1 MRLEGRIIDTMPI
14 LQDVRLALR
23 LFRRTPS
30 ITAIAL
36 ISIAFS
42 VGVTAVVFTAI
53 KSVLIDP
60 LPYRHP
66 GELVQVRTEFANFD
80 PAQMHADFVLGHD
93 FEEITRRTR
102 TLEPVGAYANSLS
115 NLAGDASAPPE
126 ALYGLRVSAN
136 LFPTLGVAPMLGR
149 NILPEED
156 QIGHA
161 DVIILSYGLW
171 TRRFNADRGLV
182 GRNLPI
188 NGHACLV
195 IGVMPPGF
203 NFPLRRAAAHTPSPY
218 VEFWSPL
225 KTAGPVSP
233 TGAMGLVGRL
243 RPGTSLS
250 EAEGDV
256 ASIGAALSR
265 EFPATN
271 RDRTLRLGLLQDRQV
286 GNARNALWFLMAAA
300 IMFSLIGCAN
310 VANLLLARGLVRHR
324 EIAIRMAIGAGK
336 ARIIRQF
343 LTESCMLAV
352 LGGIGGYVLT
362 AAAWTILPA
371 MVPVSIP
378 RLAASRAGWGILLF
392 ALVVALING
401 ILFGMAPALRAG
413 STRVIA
419 TNDFG
424 VRTPSAMGKRLRGS
438 LVIAEVAITVVL
450 VVVGSQ
456 LVGNFIRLLGTDPG
470 FQADHILASVVI
482 PAGERYRTPED
493 RAIVYGKFL
502 HAVRAIPGV
511 ESVGAIDALPFSGE
525 NHGGLVTSAEAAV
538 MEPATQ
544 LPAEIDVVS
553 SDYLQTMGV
562 NLLEGRWF
570 GQADMDVLGD
580 TAIVNDVAA
589 KRLWRKADPIGQ
601 RICLYCT
608 PEKPNNWKRVIGIV
622 SSVRHAVLDDPG
634 AAPANV
640 YVASGAL
647 GRAAFLVARTGRPPE
662 DLARAIRRAIA
673 GVDPNQPVFL
683 SVSLRTLIADS
694 LADRRFIMSLLAI
707 TGFLALVMSVA
718 GVYGV
723 SSYVTSRRT
732 HEIGV
737 RIALGATP
745 NNVLG
750 LVFRHGFSTTAMGL
764 ALGLGATMLVLRIL
778 RGTLAGLESA
788 IHAYV
793 VVAVILV
800 TLSAAFACLLPA
812 RHAARIEPMSAL
824 RQD

>member
-1 MRLEGRIIDTMPI
+1 MSI

-30 ITAIAL
+30 VTAIVL

-42 VGVTAVVFTAI
+42 VGVTAVVFTAV

-60 LPYRHP
+60 LPYAHA
-66 GELVQVRTEFANFD
+66 EQLVQVRTEFPNSD

-93 FEEITRRTR
+93 VDEITRRTR
-102 TLEPVGAYANSLS
+102 TLEAVGAYGNALS

-126 ALYGLRVSAN
+126 ALYGLRVSAS
-136 LFPTLGVAPMLGR
+136 LFPTLGVAPMIGR

-171 TRRFNADRGLV
+171 TRRFNADRGVV
-182 GRNLPI
+182 GRNLTI
-188 NGHACLV
+188 NGRDCLV
-195 IGVMPPGF
+195 IGVMQPGF
-203 NFPLRRAAAHTPSPY
+203 NFPFRRAAAHTPFPY

-225 KTAGPVSP
+225 KVAGPVSP
-233 TGAMGLVGRL
+233 TGALGLVGRL

-250 EAEGDV
+250 ESEQDM
-256 ASIGAALSR
+256 ASIGTALSR
-265 EFPATN
+265 DFPATN
-271 RDRTLRLGLLQDRQV
+271 RNRTLRLDLLQDRQV

-300 IMFSLIGCAN
+300 VMFSLIGCAN
-310 VANLLLARGLVRHR
+310 VANLLLARGLVRQR

-343 LTESCMLAV
+343 LTESCLLAV
-352 LGGIGGYVLT
+352 VGGVGGYVLT
-362 AAAWTILPA
+362 AAAWKILPA
-371 MVPVSIP
+371 IVPVSIP
-378 RLAASRAGWGILLF
+378 RLADSRAGWDILLF
-392 ALVVALING
+392 ALMAALING

-419 TNDFG
+419 INDFG
-424 VRTPSAMGKRLRGS
+424 LRTTSGMGKRLRGS
-438 LVIAEVAITVVL
+438 LVMAEVAITVVL

-456 LVGNFIRLLGTDPG
+456 LTGAFIRLLGTDPG

-482 PAGERYRTPED
+482 PAAERYRTPAD
-493 RAIVYGKFL
+493 RAIAYGRFL
-502 HAVRAIPGV
+502 AAVRALPGV
-511 ESVGAIDALPFSGE
+511 ESAGAVDALPFSGE
-525 NHGGLVTSAEAAV
+525 NHGGWVTNSKAAV
-538 MEPATQ
+538 MEPASQ
-544 LPAEIDVVS
+544 LGAEIDVVS

-562 NLLEGRWF
+562 RLLEGRWF
-570 GQADMDVLGD
+570 GEADMDDMSD
-580 TAIVNDVAA
+580 TAIVNRVVA
-589 KRLWRKADPIGQ
+589 KRLWPKGDPIGQ

-608 PEKPNNWKRVIGIV
+608 PEKPDNWKRVIGVV
-622 SSVRHAVLDDPG
+622 SRVHHAALDDDDNDPG
-634 AAPANV
+634 ASPESV
-640 YVASGAL
+640 YVSAGAL
-647 GRAAFLVARTGRPPE
+647 GRAAFLVARTSRPPGE
-662 DLARAIRRAIA
+662 LERAIRRAIA
-673 GVDPNQPVFL
+673 GVDPSQPVFL

-694 LADRRFIMSLLAI
+694 LADRRFIMNLLAV
-707 TGFLALVMSVA
+707 TGFLALVMSIA

-737 RIALGATP
+737 RMALGATP

-750 LVFRHGFSTTAMGL
+750 LIFRHGFSTA
-764 ALGLGATMLVLRIL
+764 ALGLAFGLGSAMLLLRIL
-778 RGTLAGLESA
+778 RGTMAGVESA
-788 IHAYV
+788 APGYV
-793 VVAVILV
+793 VAGVIVV
-800 TLSAAFACLLPA
+800 TLTAALACLFPA
-812 RHAARIEPMSAL
+812 RRAAKIEPTLAL

>member
-1 MRLEGRIIDTMPI
+1 MSI

-23 LFRRTPS
+23 LFWRTPS
-30 ITAIAL
+30 VTAVVL

-60 LPYRHP
+60 LPYAHP
-66 GELVQVRTEFANFD
+66 EELVQIRTEFANFE

-93 FEEITRRTR
+93 FEEIARRTSS
-102 TLEPVGAYANSLS
+102 LESVGAYGNALS
-115 NLAGDASAPPE
+115 NLSGSATDPPE
-126 ALYGLRVSAN
+126 ALYGLRVSAS
-136 LFPTLGVAPMLGR
+136 LFPTLGVAPLLGR

-171 TRRFNADRGLV
+171 TRRFDADRSLV
-182 GRNLPI
+182 GRNLTI
-188 NGHACLV
+188 KGHDCLV

-203 NFPLRRAAAHTPSPY
+203 KFPFRREAAHTPSPY

-225 KTAGPVSP
+225 KTAGPISP
-233 TGAMGLVGRL
+233 TGAIGLVGRL

-250 EAEGDV
+250 EAEQNM
-256 ASIGAALSR
+256 ALIGAALSR

-286 GNARNALWFLMAAA
+286 GRARNALLFLMGAA

-310 VANLLLARGLVRHR
+310 VANLLLARGLARQR

-336 ARIIRQF
+336 ARIVRQF
-343 LTESCMLAV
+343 LTESCLLGV

-362 AAAWTILPA
+362 ASAWKILPA

-378 RLAASRAGWGILLF
+378 RLTDGRAGWGILLF
-392 ALVVALING
+392 ALVAALING

-424 VRTPSAMGKRLRGS
+424 MRTPSGMGKRLRSS
-438 LVIAEVAITVVL
+438 LVMAEVAITVVL

-456 LVGNFIRLLGTDPG
+456 LMGAFIRLLGTDPG

-482 PAGERYRTPED
+482 PAAERYRTPAD
-493 RAIVYGKFL
+493 RAIAYEKFL
-502 HAVRAIPGV
+502 GAVRSLPGV
-511 ESVGAIDALPFSGE
+511 ESAGAVDALPFSGE
-525 NHGGLVTSAEAAV
+525 NHGGLVADSPATV
-538 MEPATQ
+538 MEPGSQ

-553 SDYLQTMGV
+553 SDYLPTMGV
-562 NLLEGRWF
+562 KLLEGRGF
-570 GQADMDVLGD
+570 GEVDMDDLAN
-580 TAIVNDVAA
+580 TAIVNEVAA
-589 KRLWRKADPIGQ
+589 KRLWPTVDPIGQ
-601 RICLYCT
+601 RICLFCT
-608 PEKPNNWKRVIGIV
+608 LNKLDNCNRVIGIV
-622 SSVRHAVLDDPG
+622 SSFRHASLDDPG
-634 AAPANV
+634 TAMASV
-640 YVASGAL
+640 YIASGAMK
-647 GRAAFLVARTGRPPE
+647 RAVFLVARTNRPPG
-662 DLARAIRRAIA
+662 DLERAIRRAIA
-673 GVDPNQPVFL
+673 DVDPNQPVFL

-694 LADRRFIMSLLAI
+694 LADRRFIMSLLAV
-707 TGFLALVMSVA
+707 TGFLALVMSIA

-737 RIALGATP
+737 RVALGATP
-745 NNVLG
+745 NHVLG
-750 LVFRHGFSTTAMGL
+750 LIFRQGFSTAAAGL
-764 ALGLGATMLVLRIL
+764 AIGLGSAMLLLRML
-778 RGTLAGLESA
+778 RGTLAGLESTA
-788 IHAYV
+788 PGYLVIG
-793 VVAVILV
+793 VILV
-800 TLSAAFACLLPA
+800 TLTAALACLFPA
-812 RHAARIEPMSAL
+812 RRAARVEPTLAL
-824 RQD
+824 RQE